1 MQSIEETIQNKTMR
15 NYRELS
21 DAEIEELERLYPV
34 TTNRE
39 LSKIFDISI
48 DAIQDR
54 FASPRG
60 WKKDYKAV
68 CLGNRG
74 GRSLTEREVKWIC
87 NHYHNSKNRDIL
99 DKFGIGES
107 TLHRVAR
114 QFGLKKT
121 RNFIKKT
128 QAEAKAKA
136 VETVR
141 IYDLMPKG
149 MEQCPWLVGKGH
161 FSKGVSN
168 LKRLGRKKE
177 RERLVKAHEKR
188 NRSIASERRRIKY
201 GMERKLK
208 MRLSEDP
215 ALGRKQSQVRYY
227 MKRIGYEIEKG
238 SLEIYYNESTVRHKD
253 YEKKAENRGFYVRPI
268 EQKGTPLY
276 DDVAER
282 CYFERHID

>member
-1 MQSIEETIQNKTMR
+1 MR

-39 LSKIFDISI
+39 LSKKFDISI
-48 DAIQDR
+48 EAIHDR
-54 FASPRG
+54 FAYPRG

-87 NHYHNSKNRDIL
+87 NHYHNTKNRDIL

-121 RNFIKKT
+121 KNFIKKT
-128 QAEAKAKA
+128 QAEANAKA

-161 FSKGVSN
+161 FAKGVSN

-177 RERLVKAHEKR
+177 RERLKKAHEKR

-201 GMERKLK
+201 GMERKLR
-208 MRLSEDP
+208 MNLSEDP
-215 ALGRKQSQVRYY
+215 EYARKQAITRHS
-227 MKRIGYEIEKG
+227 MKTRGYEIERG
-238 SLEIYYNESTVRHKD
+238 SLLAYYTENTRRLGAL
-253 YEKKAENRGFYVRPI
+253 EKRAENRGFSVRPI